1 MSQAKQTNNL
11 VAPNSANPE
20 VSSKSGR
27 SWFSSWLI
35 LPIRIKL
42 SLIIAS
48 IVVLVMSTF
57 SLIVLQNQKV
67 ALMQRMN
74 QVCKVLIQNL
84 AETSKGDLLLDEK
97 EGVTEA
103 VFRLK
108 KTSVDGLEKV
118 AILNR
123 RAETVASFARD
134 GQEVKL
140 ANATELLKISEFTI
154 REMPLHFEYYYPI
167 MSRISYINYP

>member
-1 MSQAKQTNNL
+1 MSQLKQSNN
-11 VAPNSANPE
+11 AIGSKAANSE
-20 VSSKSGR
+20 MHSKSDH
-27 SWFSSWLI
+27 SWSSPWRI

-48 IVVLVMSTF
+48 IVVLVLSAF
-57 SLIVLQNQKV
+57 SVIILHNQEV

-74 QVCKVLIQNL
+74 QVCGVLIKNL

-97 EGVTEA
+97 DGVTEA

-108 KTSVDGLEKV
+108 KTSVDVLEKV

-154 REMPLHFEYYYPI
+154 KEMPLHFL
-167 MSRISYINYP
+167 NCKF